1 MPPALAWG
9 ENGAVSLLSRYGAGR
24 LRHLDDSRFADLWSR
39 AVASGESVSDPHLS
53 TCAECQSR
61 YAAFTDWLE
70 RIHDDAR
77 DEAED
82 AFPPDRLASQQAQVM
97 RRLEALERPA
107 RVIMFPRFG
116 RPVTSTQGHA
126 QRWIAAAA
134 AAGLVIGLA
143 AGQFFDVRHIFTPVV
158 RTPQLQSARAVTQ
171 GPPSGPQIVPA
182 SASNSAVS
190 DETLFFG
197 GDPARTSGHLQM
209 LRAID
214 DITPRARDIDGP
226 R

>member
-1 MPPALAWG
+1 MRPASVQG
-9 ENGAVSLLSRYGAGR
+9 ENGAVSLLNRYGADR
-24 LRHLDDSRFADLWSR
+24 RRHLDDSRFADLWSR
-39 AVASGESVSDPHLS
+39 AVASGEAAIDPHLAS
-53 TCAECQSR
+53 CAHCQSR

-70 RIHDDAR
+70 RLHDDAR

-82 AFPPDRLASQQAQVM
+82 AFPPERLAAQQAQVM

-126 QRWIAAAA
+126 QRWVAAAA

-143 AGQFFDVRHIFTPVV
+143 AGQFFDVRHIFRPSV
-158 RTPQLQSARAVTQ
+158 RTPQMQTARVNPASQSR
-171 GPPSGPQIVPA
+171 PQIIPA
-182 SASNSAVS
+182 STSSVS

-197 GDPARTSGHLQM
+197 ADPARPNDRLQM
-209 LRAID
+209 LQAID
-214 DITPRARDIDGP
+214 DITPRARDLDGS

>member
-1 MPPALAWG
+1 
-9 ENGAVSLLSRYGAGR
+9 
-24 LRHLDDSRFADLWSR
+24 
-39 AVASGESVSDPHLS
+39 
-53 TCAECQSR
+53 
-61 YAAFTDWLE
+61 
-70 RIHDDAR
+70 
-77 DEAED
+77 
-82 AFPPDRLASQQAQVM
+82 
-97 RRLEALERPA
+97 
-107 RVIMFPRFG
+107 MFPRFG

-143 AGQFFDVRHIFTPVV
+143 AGQFFDVRHIFTPVG

-182 SASNSAVS
+182 SASNTAVS

-197 GDPARTSGHLQM
+197 GDPARTSGNLQM

>member
-1 MPPALAWG
+1 
-9 ENGAVSLLSRYGAGR
+9 VSLLSRYRAGR
-24 LRHLDDSRFADLWSR
+24 LGHLDDSRFADLWSR
-39 AVASGESVSDPHLS
+39 ALATGEAASDPHLAS
-53 TCAECQSR
+53 CVQCQSR

-77 DEAED
+77 DEADE
-82 AFPPDRLASQQAQVM
+82 AFPPERLAAQQGQIM

-126 QRWIAAAA
+126 QRWVAAAA

-143 AGQFFDVRHIFTPVV
+143 AGQFFDVRHIFSPA
-158 RTPQLQSARAVTQ
+158 RQAPMQSARVVNPAAQ
-171 GPPSGPQIVPA
+171 ARPQIVPV
-182 SASNSAVS
+182 STSPVS

-197 GDPARTSGHLQM
+197 GDSARMSGRLEM
-209 LRAID
+209 LKSID
-214 DITPRARDIDGP
+214 DITPRARDLDGP

>member
-1 MPPALAWG
+1 
-9 ENGAVSLLSRYGAGR
+9 VSLLSRYGAGR

-39 AVASGESVSDPHLS
+39 ALATGEAATDPHLAS
-53 TCAECQSR
+53 CAHCQSR
-61 YAAFTDWLE
+61 YADFTDWLE

-82 AFPPDRLASQQAQVM
+82 AFPPERLAAQQSQIM

-116 RPVTSTQGHA
+116 RPVTSTQGQA
-126 QRWIAAAA
+126 QRWVAAAA

-143 AGQFFDVRHIFTPVV
+143 AGQFFDVRHIFRPAV
-158 RTPQLQSARAVTQ
+158 RAPQMQARAVT
-171 GPPSGPQIVPA
+171 PSQSRPQVVPV
-182 SASNSAVS
+182 SATSVS

-197 GDPARTSGHLQM
+197 GDPARTSGRLEM
-209 LRAID
+209 LKSID
-214 DITPRARDIDGP
+214 DITPRARDLDGP